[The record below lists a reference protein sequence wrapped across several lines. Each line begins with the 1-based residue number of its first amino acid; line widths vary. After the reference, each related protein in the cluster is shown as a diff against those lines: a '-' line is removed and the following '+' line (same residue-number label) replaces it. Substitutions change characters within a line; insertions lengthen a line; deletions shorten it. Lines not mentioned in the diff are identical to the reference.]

1 MAVLKTDTKRI
12 ASSVQK
18 SFLSDLDNHL
28 KNFALTDR
36 SRWILDAA
44 EEKLSQEKTQLHEMR
59 EENENTDK
67 KCVKGHNRPFPD
79 CIASVV
85 ANAFC

>member
-1 MAVLKTDTKRI
+1 MAILKTDVKRI
-12 ASSVQK
+12 TLSIPK

-44 EEKLSQEKTQLHEMR
+44 KEKLSQEKILLNDMR
-59 EENENTDK
+59 EED
-67 KCVKGHNRPFPD
+67 
-79 CIASVV
+79 
-85 ANAFC
+85 